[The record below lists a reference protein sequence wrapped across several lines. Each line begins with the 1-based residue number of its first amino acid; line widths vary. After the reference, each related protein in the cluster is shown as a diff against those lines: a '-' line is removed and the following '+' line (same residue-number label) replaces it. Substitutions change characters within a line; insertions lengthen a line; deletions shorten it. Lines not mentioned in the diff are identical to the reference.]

1 MARDRERP
9 LSPHLQIYRLPLNA
23 ILSITHRLTGL
34 TLALGAVL
42 LVGLLIAAAAG
53 SQAYYTIYPLLSH
66 WLGRLVLLAFT
77 LALYYHLCAGVRHL
91 FWDAGL
97 GYELDTARRTGWAVI
112 AGAVVLTVLTWGLA
126 LAVNGS

>member
-23 ILSITHRLTGL
+23 ILSILHRLTGVA
-34 TLALGAVL
+34 LAFGLVL
-42 LVGLLIAAAAG
+42 LVGVLITAAAG
-53 SQAYYTIYPLLSH
+53 SQAYTVVHLLLTH
-66 WLGRLVLLAFT
+66 WLGELVLLAFT

-91 FWDAGL
+91 FWDAGH
-97 GYELDTARRTGWAVI
+97 GYELVTAGRTAWAVI
-112 AGAVVLTVLTWGLA
+112 GGAVGLTALTWGLA